1 MSKFTFTELDKK
13 AIRKNQQK
21 LVNILGTSD
30 LANSYQLLSENNDYD
45 VLIGIAPI
53 FRKLSNAV
61 EESDDYSCDYD
72 LDDEINSIDEEI
84 QEFLEELPVVEVNL
98 DPATFNKKYKADE
111 LYVFKE
117 EFTESLS
124 FDELVYSLLDSEK
137 LTTEEKGKILSVL
150 CNESLEKLT
159 GGCVGDML

>member
-1 MSKFTFTELDKK
+1 MNKFTFTELDKK
-13 AIRKNQQK
+13 AIKKNQQK

-30 LANSYQLLSENNDYD
+30 LANGYQLLSENNDYD

-53 FRKLSNAV
+53 FKKLSKAV

-84 QEFLEELPVVEVNL
+84 EEFLEELPAVEVNL

-137 LTTEEKGKILSVL
+137 LTAEEKEKILSVL

-159 GGCVGDML
+159 GGCVRALF